1 MENFFVT
8 SDTHFSHKNLIYY
21 SNRPYEPT
29 EEGIKQMN
37 EDLLKPFDDLPK
49 GSTVLNLGDIC
60 LSNKV
65 SFQEL
70 KAYIDRMRDGNKHLW
85 IVLGNHD
92 RDTMPYHTGHNYD
105 NPVDFFTA
113 LGFEK
118 VLENPFIYEGKYI
131 FSHEPMYLKPGS
143 NFYNIHGHT
152 HQFPVDAN
160 YFNRDCENW
169 AMMEVVKKYMVTK
182 QKNLDIDTS
191 VKPSYKKTVNP
202 DNYINACWDYNHK
215 IISFEEIIQKIK
227 G

>member
-8 SDTHFSHKNLIYY
+8 SDMHLSHKNLIYY

-29 EEGIKQMN
+29 EEGLKQMN
-37 EDLLKPFDDLPK
+37 EDLLKPFDELPR
-49 GSTVLNLGDIC
+49 GSTILNLGDIC
-60 LSNKV
+60 MNSDV
-65 SFQEL
+65 TFQEL
-70 KAYIDRMRDGNKHLW
+70 KTYIDRMRENDKHLW

-92 RDTMPYHTGHNYD
+92 RDTMSYHTGHNYD
-105 NPVDFFTA
+105 NPIDFFTA

-118 VLENPFIYEGKYI
+118 VFEYPFIYDGRCI
-131 FSHEPMYLKPGS
+131 FSHEPVYLRPGT

-191 VKPSYKKTVNP
+191 IKPSYGKLVDP
-202 DNYINACWDYNHK
+202 LDYIDVCWDYNHK
-215 IISFEEIIQKIK
+215 ILSFEEIIKK
-227 G
+227 C